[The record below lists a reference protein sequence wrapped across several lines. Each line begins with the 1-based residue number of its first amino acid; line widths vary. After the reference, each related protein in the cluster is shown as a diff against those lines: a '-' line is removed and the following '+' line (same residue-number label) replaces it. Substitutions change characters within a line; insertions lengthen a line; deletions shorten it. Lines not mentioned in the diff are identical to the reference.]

1 VPEVAV
7 LRAPDPRTANE
18 VAELVDAVSRAERR
32 EALRELQRD
41 ALVRPTH
48 GWAGIVARA
57 RGHLVGYAGVLPE
70 GHGWAVEY
78 VTRDADAAPALL
90 TTALHV
96 IADDGGGRVQLWRS
110 APDEGSDRQA
120 DAAGLH
126 GRRDLLELR
135 RPLPVGEP
143 WALAVRPFVP
153 GQDEAAWLR
162 ANNRAFAGHPEQ
174 GDWDLATVQE
184 REHEPWFDPR
194 GFLIHERDGRVAGF
208 CWTKVHREHDPPL
221 GEIYVIGVDPD
232 FGGHGLGRELVLA
245 GLDHLAGEGITIG
258 MLYVDADNGPARR
271 LYDRLGFTV
280 HHIDRAYVGEV
291 SSRR

>member
-1 VPEVAV
+1 
-7 LRAPDPRTANE
+7 
-18 VAELVDAVSRAERR
+18 
-32 EALRELQRD
+32 
-41 ALVRPTH
+41 
-48 GWAGIVARA
+48 
-57 RGHLVGYAGVLPE
+57 VLPE

-162 ANNRAFAGHPEQ
+162 ANNRAFADHPEQ

-232 FGGHGLGRELVLA
+232 RQGSGLGRALTVA
-245 GLDHLAGEGITIG
+245 GLGSIASRGPRAG
-258 MLYVDADNGPARR
+258 MLFVTASNRPAVA
-271 LYDRLGFTV
+271 LYRDLGFETTRV
-280 HHIDRAYVGEV
+280 DRAYQQTVT
-291 SSRR
+291 